1 MRLHLIRHGETTSKA
16 EGRVQGHLDE
26 PLNDRGLREA
36 TLLAE
41 RLAGMPIAALYAS
54 TLQRALRTAQIV
66 SQRLQIDIQQHDF
79 LMERDVGALS
89 GLTREE
95 IVKRW
100 PEWRKQRLVPNAERV
115 VPGYE
120 NDDAFYERVI
130 PNILALIADHP
141 HQEIA
146 VVTHIFLD
154 DGGVLNDNERRGAEW
169 RRLIGEYLSPRLGGE
184 PLAWGEANAI
194 VFNQQWER
202 FQTWS
207 GLHSLDDEFVDF
219 FSSGEESSRWLREM
233 CEHVGVS
240 TPDDCYEISTATSR
254 YVRKRVRAGYEDA
267 APGVRTLFEAGYT
280 LATASGETSEML
292 DRYLVALGIRDCFA
306 GRLYGRDLV
315 RAHKAG
321 PVYYERILAD
331 SGLSPA
337 STLVVDDNANSI
349 AWAAQA
355 GMQTVH
361 MCRQGE
367 PAPAAGHVVG
377 GMLKLVDLL
386 KKR

>member
-1 MRLHLIRHGETTSKA
+1 MKPAMQT
-16 EGRVQGHLDE
+16 
-26 PLNDRGLREA
+26 
-36 TLLAE
+36 
-41 RLAGMPIAALYAS
+41 
-54 TLQRALRTAQIV
+54 
-66 SQRLQIDIQQHDF
+66 
-79 LMERDVGALS
+79 
-89 GLTREE
+89 
-95 IVKRW
+95 
-100 PEWRKQRLVPNAERV
+100 
-115 VPGYE
+115 
-120 NDDAFYERVI
+120 
-130 PNILALIADHP
+130 
-141 HQEIA
+141 
-146 VVTHIFLD
+146 VTHIFLD

-184 PLAWGEANAI
+184 SLAWGEANRI
-194 VFNQQWER
+194 VFDAQWKR
-202 FQTWS
+202 FEAWNA
-207 GLHSLDDEFVDF
+207 LHSLDDEYVDF
-219 FSSGEESSRWLREM
+219 FSSGGESSRWLREM
-233 CEHVGVS
+233 CEHVEVPA
-240 TPDDCYEISTATSR
+240 PDDSAEVAAATAR
-254 YVRKRVRAGYEDA
+254 YVQERIRSGYEDA
-267 APGVRTLFEAGYT
+267 APAVRALFAAGYT
-280 LATASGETSEML
+280 LATASGEQSHAL
-292 DRYLVALGIRDCFA
+292 DLYLRALGIRDCFA